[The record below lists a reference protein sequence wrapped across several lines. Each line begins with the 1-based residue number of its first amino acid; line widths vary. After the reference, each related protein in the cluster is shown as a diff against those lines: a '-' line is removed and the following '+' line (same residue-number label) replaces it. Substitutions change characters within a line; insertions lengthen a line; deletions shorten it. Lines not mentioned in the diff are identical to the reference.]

1 MSWGVNPLTA
11 ASATASA
18 ESVEAGLKALS
29 AAAMGSAVALAL
41 KESATIEH
49 PDPLCCGGR
58 GSVVAYGDN
67 ALARKRETD
76 VPTQK

>member
-41 KESATIEH
+41 
-49 PDPLCCGGR
+49 
-58 GSVVAYGDN
+58 
-67 ALARKRETD
+67 RKLRRFSMGTPWFSLRK
-76 VPTQK
+76 V